1 MSEHAGPKQSYSIQ
15 SICLFAKLQSKLDF
29 HVLSEIKLMWKKT
42 SLIGGVFSTV
52 HITIPDILVKTKP
65 QFRVVSVSK
74 MKF

>member
-1 MSEHAGPKQSYSIQ
+1 
-15 SICLFAKLQSKLDF
+15 
-29 HVLSEIKLMWKKT
+29 MWKKT

-65 QFRVVSVSK
+65 QFRAVSVSK